1 MSEPHCPSDP
11 PESCAV
17 DRRRPL
23 VRASHELAGIDYVEV
38 YPDGLT
44 LCVHFF
50 GTLPSHLD
58 VRHVVITGGVRVR
71 DVSITDV
78 HLHEHENGD
87 VCLMVTVDKTG
98 DFSPYCL
105 CLSDPVVTASRCS
118 FDAPVAKRR
127 QVPKGIDPRYACAAF
142 TFCLDGASTRDCTPE
157 PCPPAARLP
166 LPPIDY
172 LARDYDTFRRLILDR
187 FTQTMPQWRER
198 HAPDLGVTIAEAL
211 AYTADHLSYQL
222 DAVAME
228 AFLRTARRR
237 ISVRRHAR
245 LVDYLMHE
253 GCNAR
258 AWVTIGSETD
268 LSSLSL
274 AEMKFVALSGDDR
287 IRGGGL
293 LDWHELDLF
302 TAIVYEPVVFDAR
315 THIDIVAAHSEIEFY
330 TWQRDQ
336 CCLPAGSTRA
346 TLFDSPGPH
355 TAPSDKQSAPDPQ
368 GAADPHGGTAHTD
381 HDQSPPWKLKLKA
394 GDILVIEETRGCD
407 TGSTADADPARR
419 HVVRLTRAT
428 RAFDPLTK
436 MRIWEIEWHR
446 EDALPFDIRL
456 SVRTAAPECKTVSS
470 AVARGNVVLVDHGLT
485 LDETN
490 PDWVVGVETDELCC
504 VCDGGSTE
512 RRTVAKPLTITLGRR
527 PVTHAD
533 AIPVGA
539 WSARALVQ
547 RDPRLAQ
554 PVVGLDA
561 QAPPDSQARD
571 EAWWAH
577 SYAWHALRD
586 MLSSDG
592 NDRDF
597 VVEIDD
603 EGLARIRFGDG
614 VNGRRPGAGERFR
627 ARYRIGNGP
636 MGNVGRDAIRW
647 LAFTHTTISGA
658 TIRPRNPLPAFG
670 GLAPESIDSVK
681 RRAPSGYA
689 RVLQRAVAAEDYA
702 SLAEAD
708 PRVQSAFAELTWTGS
723 WYEAD
728 VAIDPLGRYLA
739 DEVAPAVIER
749 LECARRIG
757 HDLVVVTARQVP
769 LDIGLSLCVAP
780 GYLRGDVERETRNR
794 LSNRLLSDGTR
805 GLFHPDDWRFGAD
818 VAGSRIIAAIQ
829 AIDGV
834 VHVELTR
841 FARLNSSEADAAR
854 SKDENLI
861 AIAVDEI
868 AVLEGDPNFPEH
880 GRLRLD
886 LRGGR

>member
-1 MSEPHCPSDP
+1 VSEPHCPSDP
-11 PESCAV
+11 AETCAV

-23 VRASHELAGIDYVEV
+23 VRVSRELAGIDYVEV

-50 GTLPSHLD
+50 GTLPRHLD
-58 VRHVVITGGVRVR
+58 LRHVVITGGARIR
-71 DVSITDV
+71 DITITDAQ
-78 HLHEHENGD
+78 LHEHGDGD
-87 VCLMVTVDKTG
+87 VCLMLTVDKTG
-98 DFSPYCL
+98 DFSTYCV

-127 QVPKGIDPRYACAAF
+127 QVPKGIDPRYACAPF
-142 TFCLDGASTRDCTPE
+142 TFCLDPTGGRDCKPE
-157 PCPPAARLP
+157 PCPPTPKPP

-187 FTQTMPQWRER
+187 IAQTMPQWRER
-198 HAPDLGVTIAEAL
+198 HAPDLGITIAEAL
-211 AYTADHLSYQL
+211 AYTADHLSYQV

-245 LVDYLMHE
+245 LVDYLMQE

-258 AWVTIGSETD
+258 AWVTIASETD
-268 LSSLSL
+268 LPDVSL
-274 AEMKFVALSGDDR
+274 AEVKFVALSGDDAR
-287 IRGGGL
+287 RSGGL
-293 LDWHELDLF
+293 LDWHELDPS
-302 TAIVYEPVVFDAR
+302 AAQIYEPIAFDAR
-315 THIDIVAAHSEIEFY
+315 THIDIVASHSEIEFY
-330 TWQRDQ
+330 TWRRDE
-336 CCLPAGSTRA
+336 CCLPAGSTHA
-346 TLFDSPGPH
+346 TLYDSPGSQP
-355 TAPSDKQSAPDPQ
+355 ASPDKPDAPDPH
-368 GAADPHGGTAHTD
+368 AAAVHTD
-381 HDQSPPWKLKLKA
+381 HDQSPPWTLKLKA
-394 GDILVIEETRGCD
+394 GDVLVIEETRGCD

-428 RAFDPLTK
+428 RASDPLTK
-436 MRIWEIEWHR
+436 ARIWDIEWHR
-446 EDALPFDIRL
+446 DDALPFDVRL
-456 SVRTAAPECKTVSS
+456 SVRTGAPECKTVSS

-485 LDETN
+485 VDETN
-490 PDWVVGVETDELCC
+490 PDWVVGVETDGLCC

-512 RRTVAKPLTITLGRR
+512 QRTVARRLMMTLGRR

-533 AIPVGA
+533 PIPDGVA
-539 WSARALVQ
+539 SARALVQ
-547 RDPRLAQ
+547 RDPRMAQ
-554 PVVGLDA
+554 PSVGLDA
-561 QAPPDSQARD
+561 PPPPNSQTSD
-571 EAWWAH
+571 LAWWAYTY
-577 SYAWHALRD
+577 SWHAVRD
-586 MLSSDG
+586 LLSSGG
-592 NDRDF
+592 NDHDF

-603 EGLARIRFGDG
+603 EGLAQIRFGDG
-614 VNGRRPGAGERFR
+614 VNGRQPRAGERFA
-627 ARYRIGNGP
+627 ARYRLGNGP

-658 TIRPRNPLPAFG
+658 TIRPRNPLPATG

-681 RRAPSGYA
+681 RRAPSGYT
-689 RVLQRAVAAEDYA
+689 RVLERAVAADDYA
-702 SLAEAD
+702 RLAEDD
-708 PRVQSAFAELTWTGS
+708 PRVQGAFGELVWTGS

-728 VAIDPLGRYLA
+728 VAIDPLAGYA
-739 DEVAPAVIER
+739 AEDVAPVVIQQLER
-749 LECARRIG
+749 ARRIG
-757 HDLVVVTARQVP
+757 HDLGVVPARLVP
-769 LDIGLSLCVAP
+769 LDIALSICVSP
-780 GYLRGDVERETRNR
+780 GYLRGDVEDEARNR
-794 LSNRLLSDGTR
+794 LSNRILSDGTR

-834 VHVELTR
+834 THVEFTR
-841 FARLNSSEADAAR
+841 FARLNSSDADAAQ

-880 GRLRLD
+880 GRLTLD